1 LLHIGQTRYRHYC
14 FRAEVAN
21 ILHYDL
27 EYDNS
32 INESG
37 VHNKLGRKMT
47 SRIKAIG
54 CSNLKD
60 LIEGDK
66 LTINDPVTITEL
78 SMFVTKGK
86 SWAAEGGGHDD
97 MVMGLVMFSW
107 LSTQPEFKEL
117 TDMELRV
124 RLYANKIYEI
134 EEELT
139 PFGFIDGGS
148 YPQDSE
154 IVVEGGEV
162 WSTTT
167 YDGHVF

>member
-1 LLHIGQTRYRHYC
+1 
-14 FRAEVAN
+14 
-21 ILHYDL
+21 
-27 EYDNS
+27 
-32 INESG
+32 
-37 VHNKLGRKMT
+37 M
-47 SRIKAIG
+47 
-54 CSNLKD
+54 KD

-66 LTINDPVTITEL
+66 LIVNDPDTISEL

-86 SWAAEGGGHDD
+86 SWAAEGDGHDD

-139 PFGFIDGGS
+139 PFGFIDGDG
-148 YPQDSE
+148 YEDGE
-154 IVVEGGEV
+154 IVVEDGEV
-162 WSTTT
+162 WTVQPGSML
-167 YDGHVF
+167 F